1 MLTPVVLIETLLHS
15 DYCNNDTRT
24 SLSLFIKQYIYIKK
38 TYKTIQTKLYDELYL
53 SSEKRI
59 YCSACYIFLLVFA
72 HFLPH
77 FGYLWGISIISA
89 N

>member
-59 YCSACYIFLLVFA
+59 YCSACYTFSTCICSLSTTFWISM
-72 HFLPH
+72 
-77 FGYLWGISIISA
+77 GYL
-89 N
+89 NH

>member
-38 TYKTIQTKLYDELYL
+38 PTKLFRRSYTMNYTCQVRKEYTAVHVIL
-53 SSEKRI
+53 
-59 YCSACYIFLLVFA
+59 FLLVFA

-77 FGYLWGISIISA
+77 FGYLWGIAIISA